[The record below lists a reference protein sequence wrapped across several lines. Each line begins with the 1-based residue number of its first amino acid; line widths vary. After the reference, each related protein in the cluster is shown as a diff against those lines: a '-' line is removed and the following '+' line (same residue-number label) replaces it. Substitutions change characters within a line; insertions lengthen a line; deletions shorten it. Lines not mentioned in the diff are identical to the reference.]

1 MSNNYY
7 LEHRIQQLEEI
18 IRQLQDKTQSI
29 ETIVQ
34 GMQNEVEHLKS
45 SPQTSIEYN
54 FDQLKI
60 ETLEGTLN
68 IGLSPGGTG
77 LDNIEDLG
85 VNGKK
90 IQMNENKTTDTKP
103 PIPDDMYK
111 WINQGV
117 DHYLNHDIFNDIK
130 KMEKRTRF
138 SLTESQQKL
147 IVDDIKRQMGL
158 RLPHYVMSSDPE
170 IAHRNPNQ
178 EADRIMEQIKKDIVN
193 GIEIYMNNEKK
204 KFQGGKQDG
213 T

>member
-1 MSNNYY
+1 MSNDYY
-7 LEHRIQQLEEI
+7 FEQRIQQLEEI
-18 IRQLQDKTQSI
+18 IRHLQDKTKSI
-29 ETIVQ
+29 ESIVA
-34 GMQNEVEHLKS
+34 GLQNEVAQLKN

-68 IGLSPGGTG
+68 IGLSPGGSG

-90 IQMNENKTTDTKP
+90 IQINKNNSSETQSPFT
-103 PIPDDMYK
+103 DDMYK

-117 DHYLNHDIFNDIK
+117 DHYLNHDIFNDIQK
-130 KMEKRTRF
+130 VEKRTRF
-138 SLTESQQKL
+138 NLTKSQQKV
-147 IVDDIKRQMGL
+147 IVEDIKKQMQH
-158 RLPHYVMSSDPE
+158 RLPHYMMATNPDNVQ
-170 IAHRNPNQ
+170 RNPNQ
-178 EADRIMEQIKKDIVN
+178 EADRIMEQIKKDIVS

-204 KFQGGKQDG
+204 KSQGGNQDG

>member
-7 LEHRIQQLEEI
+7 LEQRIQQLEAI

-29 ETIVQ
+29 ETLVQ
-34 GMQNEVEHLKS
+34 GMQNEVEQLKD

-68 IGLSPGGTG
+68 IGLSPGGNG
-77 LDNIEDLG
+77 LENIEDLG

-90 IQMNENKTTDTKP
+90 IQVNKKNEPEIQKPFTDE
-103 PIPDDMYK
+103 IYN
-111 WINQGV
+111 WIDQGV
-117 DHYLNHDIFNDIK
+117 AHYLNHDIYSDIQKVEKRAGIKLQESQIKLVVEDIK
-130 KMEKRTRF
+130 K
-138 SLTESQQKL
+138 
-147 IVDDIKRQMGL
+147 QMGI
-158 RLPHYVMSSDPE
+158 RLPHYVMSLDPE
-170 IAHRNPNQ
+170 NIQRNPNQ
-178 EADRIMEQIKKDIVN
+178 EADRIMKQIKKDIVN

-204 KFQGGKQDG
+204 KFRGGKQDG